1 MTLVSYIKRRPS
13 DCFYAAALCLHFLF
27 WNPCVVSGEKY
38 HFNVEVRQM
47 AFPPLPVRNDRAL
60 SFHIIIRLGVQKR
73 KKTKT
78 KNTRAHQSVGTITI
92 MPKHGHIIGTARGK
106 ERKNRGCGGGQKCR
120 ASLVCRVQ
128 WNRRMLILITLRSAS

>member
-73 KKTKT
+73 KKKHSRT
-78 KNTRAHQSVGTITI
+78 SVRGYDCHNA
-92 MPKHGHIIGTARGK
+92 KHGHIIGTARGK
-106 ERKNRGCGGGQKCR
+106 ERKNGVGVGGQKMSSTPR
-120 ASLVCRVQ
+120 LQ
-128 WNRRMLILITLRSAS
+128 SAMKQKDAHFNNTAVRELS